1 MPQFLSP
8 ICNDQ
13 LIDVNGD
20 PLVGG
25 QIETY
30 LAGSSTPA
38 PTYTDD
44 SGSVPQPNPIILNSL
59 GYTPDPIWL
68 TGEVSYK
75 FVIKN
80 AAGVIQRTVDD
91 IAGVND
97 ASVSQSEWVDSG
109 LVPTYINATSFS
121 VPGDQTT
128 VLQIG
133 RRVRTT
139 NTSGLVYSTIANSVF
154 AAGITTVTLTN
165 DSTVLDAGLSAVA
178 YALLAASP
186 LSVPNLPGSKI
197 TGLITASGLTMNT
210 ARVLGRLTAGVG
222 GVEELTQAQLRTLIS
237 LVHGQCRLALD
248 GSNLRLSPYNGNQLL
263 INGTP
268 QSVPAA
274 GVALAPTSLAA
285 STTYFIYAYMVG
297 ATMTLE
303 ASTTGHS
310 TDATTGVEIKT
321 GDATRTL
328 VGMARTTAGV
338 AWVDSVTDRLVLSW
352 FNRSSKDML
361 VSITAGNTTSATMV
375 ELNTANRLNFLLWAD
390 EVGRFNGSLYTTS
403 SASGSTWATQLSY
416 DNSALY
422 GYGQFSGGTAVSAYQ
437 FAPAINARASEGFH
451 FVTVRGQ
458 ISGGATLTLNGGGTS
473 SLSGSI
479 QG

>member
-1 MPQFLSP
+1 MPLPSSINDLSQTAGSNSP
-8 ICNDQ
+8 SGSEAPS
-13 LIDVNGD
+13 LIDD
-20 PLVGG
+20 YLR
-25 QIETY
+25 TY
-30 LAGSSTPA
+30 AAFIAQHRDGKGFALEATVASAATCDIGA
-38 PTYTDD
+38 A
-44 SGSVPQPNPIILNSL
+44 NSL
-59 GYTPDPIWL
+59 VVQITGTTGVTSFGTTYSGPRIVRFAAAL
-68 TGEVSYK
+68 TLTHSASLVLPGAAN
-75 FVIKN
+75 ITT
-80 AAGVIQRTVDD
+80 AAGDFL
-91 IAGVND
+91 IAVPNGNP
-97 ASVSQSEWVDSG
+97 ASG
-109 LVPTYINATSFS
+109 Y
-121 VPGDQTT
+121 
-128 VLQIG
+128 
-133 RRVRTT
+133 RVVGYHR
-139 NTSGLVYSTIANSVF
+139 
-154 AAGITTVTLTN
+154 AAGLPTLQ
-165 DSTVLDAGLSAVA
+165 
-178 YALLAASP
+178 
-186 LSVPNLPGSKI
+186 
-197 TGLITASGLTMNT
+197 GLITASGLTMNT
-210 ARVLGRLTAGVG
+210 GSFLARTTAGVG
-222 GVEELTQAQLRTLIS
+222 PVEELTTAQVRALLS
-237 LVHGQCRLALD
+237 VSHGQCRLALD

-285 STTYFIYAYMVG
+285 STTYFIYAYMVST
-297 ATMTLE
+297 TMTLE

-361 VSITAGNTTSATMV
+361 VSITAGTTTSASMV
-375 ELNTANRLNFLLWAD
+375 EISTSNRLNFLLWAD